1 MRYICIYVFYLYVC
15 LIYMCTLG
23 KAVGSLIW
31 GCMGQQGKQEP
42 ARRVFQKPATRAARF
57 AGFWDAGR
65 PAPAKPAA
73 AASAPAA
80 RRRPP
85 PPPAPPR
92 EPRRRP
98 LGACRFG
105 GFGWGG
111 GEKTLKELGS
121 GLWWFSTAQSD
132 GFGSL
137 GGKLND
143 GKFAPRVRGQRSEQ
157 RATHFAPI
165 S

>member
-1 MRYICIYVFYLYVC
+1 MYTHTYIYIYCTHLSVCHIYVRYICIYVFYLYVC

-57 AGFWDAGR
+57 AGFGDAGR

-111 GEKTLKELGS
+111 
-121 GLWWFSTAQSD
+121 FH
-132 GFGSL
+132 
-137 GGKLND
+137 
-143 GKFAPRVRGQRSEQ
+143 SEGA
-157 RATHFAPI
+157 RKWALVILHCPI
-165 S
+165 